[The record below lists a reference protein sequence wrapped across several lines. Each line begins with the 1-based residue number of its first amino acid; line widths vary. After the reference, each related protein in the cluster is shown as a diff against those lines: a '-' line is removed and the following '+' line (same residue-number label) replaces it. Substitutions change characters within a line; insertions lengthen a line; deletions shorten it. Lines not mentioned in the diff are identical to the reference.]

1 MCRVYNHTTK
11 QWTSHFED
19 LKYGLVYIHDNIYEL
34 GYFEKSMYNFPVSIE
49 ERIIHGMDYRLFK
62 DIIKWNN
69 HNGYYTFEGDWNNS
83 KDFSKYMRNYPV
95 EIVYNLSKLDL
106 DEFSIPEIDEDS
118 IYKELNFTIGL
129 EFETSTGNIPWADL
143 HENALIPLYDGSIT
157 GHEYVTLPLTS
168 KQYPL
173 IKKYV
178 ELLKY
183 YTSYNKDCSIHI
195 HFGGFPINMEYIDR
209 LVKCWDYFQNMLL
222 EYIPKY
228 SYQVE
233 RYKSNGKAYNKPL
246 SIRDLRRFIY
256 HATGNII
263 NSDYDL
269 YLPNEYDRTEDRKW
283 NVTGRYYNMNIMHL
297 VSGKEHKTVEFR
309 FIRPTY
315 HYDEIKTY
323 ILVLGGFLKWVMMD
337 NGKIKSIPQMVQEI
351 YSPEISKV
359 ILHNLNVFKHL
370 TKMQI
375 NHLDFAGL
383 SDYKKD
389 LFLKHNPLC

>member
-1 MCRVYNHTTK
+1 
-11 QWTSHFED
+11 
-19 LKYGLVYIHDNIYEL
+19 
-34 GYFEKSMYNFPVSIE
+34 MYNFPVSIK
-49 ERIIHGMDYRLFK
+49 ERTVLGMDYRLFK
-62 DIIKWNN
+62 DAIRWNN

-95 EIVYNLSKLDL
+95 EIVYNLSKLNL
-106 DEFSIPEIDEDS
+106 DEFSIPEVDEDP

-129 EFETSTGNIPWADL
+129 EFETSVGNIPWIDL

-173 IKKYV
+173 IKKYI

-195 HFGGFPINMEYIDR
+195 HFGGFPINMECIDR
-209 LVKCWDYFQNMLL
+209 LVKSWDYFQNMLL

-246 SIRDLRRFIY
+246 SIRNLWKFIY
-256 HATGNII
+256 QATGNII
-263 NSDYDL
+263 NSDSDL

-297 VSGKEHKTVEFR
+297 VSGEEHKTVEFR

-323 ILVLGGFLKWVMMD
+323 ILVLGGFLKWVMKD
-337 NGKIKSIPQMVQEI
+337 NGKIKSIPQMIQEM

-359 ILHNLNVFKHL
+359 ILHNLSVFKHL
-370 TKMQI
+370 TKMQV
-375 NHLDFAGL
+375 NHMDFAGL
-383 SDYKKD
+383 NDRKKD

>member
-1 MCRVYNHTTK
+1 
-11 QWTSHFED
+11 
-19 LKYGLVYIHDNIYEL
+19 
-34 GYFEKSMYNFPVSIE
+34 MYNFPVSIE
-49 ERIIHGMDYRLFK
+49 ERITLGMDYRLFK
-62 DIIKWNN
+62 DTIRWNN

-106 DEFSIPEIDEDS
+106 NEFSIPEVNEDP

-129 EFETSTGNIPWADL
+129 EFETSVGNIPWADL

-157 GHEYVTLPLTS
+157 GHEYVTLPLIP

-173 IKKYV
+173 IKKYI

-183 YTSYNKDCSIHI
+183 YTGYNKDCSIHI
-195 HFGGFPINMEYIDR
+195 HFGGFPINMECIDR

-256 HATGNII
+256 QATGNII
-263 NSDYDL
+263 ESDSDL
-269 YLPNEYDRTEDRKW
+269 YLPNEYDRTEERKW
-283 NVTGRYYNMNIMHL
+283 NVAGRYYNMNIMHL
-297 VSGKEHKTVEFR
+297 VSGEDHKTVEFR

-323 ILVLGGFLKWVMMD
+323 ILVLGGFLKWVMRD
-337 NGKIKSIPQMVQEI
+337 NGKIKSIPQMIQEV

-370 TKMQI
+370 TKMQV
-375 NHLDFAGL
+375 NHMDFAGL

>member
-1 MCRVYNHTTK
+1 
-11 QWTSHFED
+11 
-19 LKYGLVYIHDNIYEL
+19 
-34 GYFEKSMYNFPVSIE
+34 MYNFPVSIE
-49 ERIIHGMDYRLFK
+49 ERIIVGMDYRLFK
-62 DIIKWNN
+62 DTIRWNN

-83 KDFSKYMRNYPV
+83 KDYSKYMRNYPV

-106 DEFSIPEIDEDS
+106 DEFSIPEVDEDP
-118 IYKELNFTIGL
+118 IYKELDFTIGL
-129 EFETSTGNIPWADL
+129 EFETSVGNIPWADL

-173 IKKYV
+173 IKKYI

-183 YTSYNKDCSIHI
+183 YTGYNKDCSIHI
-195 HFGGFPINMEYIDR
+195 HFGGFPINMESIDR

-222 EYIPKY
+222 DYIPKY

-256 HATGNII
+256 HATGNLIG
-263 NSDYDL
+263 SDSDL
-269 YLPNEYDRTEDRKW
+269 YLPNEYDRTEERKW
-283 NVTGRYYNMNIMHL
+283 NVAGRYYNMNIMHL
-297 VSGKEHKTVEFR
+297 VSGDEHKTVEFR

-315 HYDEIKTY
+315 HYNEIKTY
-323 ILVLGGFLKWVMMD
+323 ILVLGGFLKWVMRD
-337 NGKIKSIPQMVQEI
+337 NGKIKSIPQMIQEV

-370 TKMQI
+370 TKMQV
-375 NHLDFAGL
+375 NHMDFAGL

>member
-1 MCRVYNHTTK
+1 M
-11 QWTSHFED
+11 
-19 LKYGLVYIHDNIYEL
+19 HDDIYEF

-49 ERIIHGMDYRLFK
+49 ERITLGMDYRLFK
-62 DIIKWNN
+62 GTIRWNN

-83 KDFSKYMRNYPV
+83 KDYSKYMRNYPV
-95 EIVYNLSKLDL
+95 EIVYNLSKLNL
-106 DEFSIPEIDEDS
+106 DEFSIPEVDEDP
-118 IYKELNFTIGL
+118 IYKELDFTIGL
-129 EFETSTGNIPWADL
+129 EFETSVGNIPWADL

-173 IKKYV
+173 IKKYI

-183 YTSYNKDCSIHI
+183 YTGYNKDCSIHI
-195 HFGGFPINMEYIDR
+195 HFGGFPINMESIDR

-222 EYIPKY
+222 DYIPKY

-256 HATGNII
+256 HATGNLIG
-263 NSDYDL
+263 SDSDL
-269 YLPNEYDRTEDRKW
+269 YLPNEYDRTEERKW
-283 NVTGRYYNMNIMHL
+283 NVSGRYYNMNIMHL
-297 VSGKEHKTVEFR
+297 VSGDEHKTVEFR

-315 HYDEIKTY
+315 HYNEIKTY
-323 ILVLGGFLKWVMMD
+323 ILVLGGFLKWVMRD
-337 NGKIKSIPQMVQEI
+337 NGKIKSIPQMIQEV

-370 TKMQI
+370 TKMQV
-375 NHLDFAGL
+375 NHMDFAGL